1 LVGNDYWIWVKSLVK
16 FILGINCCIY
26 KRSFTIFLKSLKV
39 TVIAALAAVSLSAFA
54 GANDPLFINLSTD
67 ELGRASMAIN
77 FGKHHSSNGH
87 PLTIFLNDKAVM
99 MGVRAGSTKFADQQ
113 QMLSEL
119 ISSGALVIM
128 CPMCLK
134 QAGFTEADLI
144 TGVKLGGL
152 KITGDALFK
161 DGTKTMSW

>member
-1 LVGNDYWIWVKSLVK
+1 M
-16 FILGINCCIY
+16 FI
-26 KRSFTIFLKSLKV
+26 KTLKSA
-39 TVIAALAAVSLSAFA
+39 VIALLATLSLSAFA

-67 ELGRASMAIN
+67 EMHRSTMAIN
-77 FGKHHSSNGH
+77 FGKHHSANGH

-99 MGVRAGSTKFADQQ
+99 LGVKAGSTKFADQQ
-113 QMLSEL
+113 QALAEV

-144 TGVKLGGL
+144 SGVKMGSP
-152 KITGDALFK
+152 KVTGDALFK

>member
-1 LVGNDYWIWVKSLVK
+1 M
-16 FILGINCCIY
+16 FIQ
-26 KRSFTIFLKSLKV
+26 TLKSV
-39 TVIAALAAVSLSAFA
+39 VLAVLATLSLSAFS

-67 ELGRASMAIN
+67 ELHRSTMAIN
-77 FGKHHSSNGH
+77 FGKHHSANGH
-87 PLTIFLNDKAVM
+87 PLTIFLHDKAVM
-99 MGVRAGSTKFADQQ
+99 MGVKAGSTKFAEQQ
-113 QMLSEL
+113 QALSEV

-144 TGVKLGGL
+144 SGIKLGSP
-152 KITGDALFK
+152 KVTGDALFK

>member
-1 LVGNDYWIWVKSLVK
+1 MFFKSIKSLV
-16 FILGINCCIY
+16 IAVLV
-26 KRSFTIFLKSLKV
+26 FLSC
-39 TVIAALAAVSLSAFA
+39 SAIA

-67 ELGRASMAIN
+67 ELHRSSMAIN
-77 FGKHHSSNGH
+77 FGKHHSANGH

-99 MGVRAGSTKFADQQ
+99 LGVKAGSSKFTDQQ
-113 QMLSEL
+113 QALSEL

-134 QAGFTEADLI
+134 QAGYTDADLLPGI
-144 TGVKLGGL
+144 KIGGP

>member
-1 LVGNDYWIWVKSLVK
+1 M
-16 FILGINCCIY
+16 FP
-26 KRSFTIFLKSLKV
+26 KSLKAGV
-39 TVIAALAAVSLSAFA
+39 MTLLISLSLSVFA

-67 ELGRASMAIN
+67 ELHRSMMAIN
-77 FGKHHSSNGH
+77 FGKHHSANGH

-99 MGVRAGSTKFADQQ
+99 MGVKAGATKFSDQQ
-113 QMLSEL
+113 QALSEV

-144 TGVKLGGL
+144 SGVKLGGI

>member
-1 LVGNDYWIWVKSLVK
+1 M
-16 FILGINCCIY
+16 FP
-26 KRSFTIFLKSLKV
+26 KSLKAGV
-39 TVIAALAAVSLSAFA
+39 MTLLISLSLSVFA

-67 ELGRASMAIN
+67 ELHRSTMAIN
-77 FGKHHSSNGH
+77 FGKHHSANGH

-99 MGVRAGSTKFADQQ
+99 LGVKAGATKFSDQQ
-113 QMLSEL
+113 QALSEV

-144 TGVKLGGL
+144 AGVRIGSPKV
-152 KITGDALFK
+152 TGDALFK

>member
-1 LVGNDYWIWVKSLVK
+1 MNYRHIKLA
-16 FILGINCCIY
+16 
-26 KRSFTIFLKSLKV
+26 
-39 TVIAALAAVSLSAFA
+39 IAALLITVSSAAFSGS
-54 GANDPLFINLSTD
+54 NDPLFINLSTD
-67 ELGRASMAIN
+67 ELHRSSMAIN
-77 FGKHHSSNGH
+77 FGKHHSASGH

-99 MGVRAGSTKFADQQ
+99 MGVKAGSAKFADQQ
-113 QMLSEL
+113 QALAEV
-119 ISSGALVIM
+119 INNGALVIM

-144 TGVKLGGL
+144 PGVKLGGP

>member
-1 LVGNDYWIWVKSLVK
+1 MLIQ
-16 FILGINCCIY
+16 
-26 KRSFTIFLKSLKV
+26 TLKSVVL
-39 TVIAALAAVSLSAFA
+39 AALATLSLSAFA

-67 ELGRASMAIN
+67 ELHRSTMAIN
-77 FGKHHSSNGH
+77 FGKHHSANGH

-99 MGVRAGSTKFADQQ
+99 MGVKAGSTKFADQQ
-113 QMLSEL
+113 QALSEV

-144 TGVKLGGL
+144 SGIKLGSP
-152 KITGDALFK
+152 KVTGDALFK